1 MKKGNGWVVL
11 LLLYLLSIK
20 PLLAQQQFKTQNKI
34 TEISRAPESV
44 IVDAEL
50 NDAAWQHA
58 YVAKDFIQHFP
69 FDSSLALSQTEV
81 MMTYDDRNIY
91 LAARCFR
98 SMEGAFIISS
108 LKRDFNSAFN
118 DNFTLVI
125 DPFDDKINGF
135 SFGVSPYNVQQ
146 EGLIANGGN
155 WGVSNDWDNKWFSAT
170 KETDFGWQLE
180 MAIPFKTLRFNPKIE
195 KWGIN
200 FLRTDLI
207 RNEVSTWNFVPRNF
221 SATTMAFTGV
231 LKWDSPPKKS
241 GINMV
246 LIPYT
251 SWEANQNFQTE
262 TPAANRF
269 NLGSDIKLGVTSS
282 LNLDLTFNPD
292 FSQADV
298 DRQITNLTRFSLFF
312 PERRQ
317 FFLENSDLFANF
329 GFSSI
334 RPFFSRQ
341 IGLFGGERVPIL
353 FGARLSGKIN
363 RNWRI
368 GAMNMQ
374 TGNESRLGYNAQ
386 NFTVAA
392 FQRQLKGRSYFGGI
406 FVNRQGILSNNSIN
420 SSDYNR
426 VLGVDYKLASLDNK
440 WTGIFFAHKSFTPG
454 LRGDD
459 YAHASY
465 LNFSIPNLDIMWNHE
480 YVGRNYRA
488 DVGFVPRQDNFNSLT
503 NEIIKLAFWRLEP
516 RIAWSIFPG
525 GKINKMTHSLYSS
538 WYADST
544 FRTTDAVY
552 SFTHTTIFSNTGRFS
567 ASANQNYVR
576 TFFPIDITYTG
587 AVPLPADVY
596 RYRNITMSYA
606 SDLRP
611 KFRYSGGIDFGTF
624 YNGKKQSYNLSLSYR
639 AQPYGIISLNYTRDE
654 VMLPAPYANTNLN
667 LIGPQFD
674 LSLSRSLFFNTII
687 QYNTQADNVNVFSRL
702 QWRFK
707 PMSDIFIMYSD
718 NYDAINLSKK
728 NRAVVVKFVYW
739 FTGA

>member
-1 MKKGNGWVVL
+1 MGKGGILATL
-11 LLLYLLSIK
+11 LMIGGSG
-20 PLLAQQQFKTQNKI
+20 LLAQQNFKNINKSL
-34 TEISRAPESV
+34 EIRRAQESV
-44 IVDAEL
+44 IIDGEL
-50 NDAAWQHA
+50 DDAAWQHTF
-58 YVAKDFIQHFP
+58 VAKDFIQHFP
-69 FDSSLALSQTEV
+69 FDSSLAVSQTEV
-81 MMTYDDRNIY
+81 MMTYDERNIY

-98 SMEGAFIISS
+98 SMDGPFIISS
-108 LKRDFNSAFN
+108 LKRDFNSGFN
-118 DNFTLVI
+118 DNFTLII

-135 SFGVSPYNVQQ
+135 NFSVSPYNVQQ

-155 WGVSNDWDNKWFSAT
+155 WGVSYDWDNKWFSAT

-180 MAIPFKTLRFNPKIE
+180 MSIPFKTLRFNPKI
-195 KWGIN
+195 KSWGVN
-200 FLRTDLI
+200 FLRTDLM

-221 SATTMAFTGV
+221 SATTMAFTGQ
-231 LKWDSPPKKS
+231 LKWDEPPQKS

-251 SWEANQNFQTE
+251 SLEMNQNFQAA
-262 TPAANRF
+262 TPTDSRVNI
-269 NLGSDIKLGVTSS
+269 GSDVKVGVTSS

-298 DRQITNLTRFSLFF
+298 DRQITNLTRFNLYF

-329 GFSSI
+329 GFSTI

-341 IGLFGGERVPIL
+341 IGLFNGERVPIL
-353 FGARLSGKIN
+353 YGARLSGKIN

-374 TGNESRLGYNAQ
+374 TGNESRLGYQAQ
-386 NFTVAA
+386 NFSVAA
-392 FQRQLKGRSYFGGI
+392 FQHQMKGRSYFGGI
-406 FVNRQGILSNNSIN
+406 FVNRQGVSQGSLNPT
-420 SSDYNR
+420 DYNR
-426 VLGVDYKLASLDNK
+426 VLGFDYKLASLDNK
-440 WTGIFFAHKSFTPG
+440 WTGILFAHKSFTPG
-454 LRGDD
+454 LKGDD
-459 YAHASY
+459 FAHASY

-488 DVGFVPRQDNFNSLT
+488 DVGFVPRQDQFNSLT
-503 NEIIKLAFWRLEP
+503 NEINKLAFWRLEP
-516 RIAWSIFPG
+516 RVAWHIFPG
-525 GKINKMTHSLYSS
+525 GKINRMTHSVYSS

-544 FRTTDAVY
+544 FQTTDAVY
-552 SFTHTTIFSNTGRFS
+552 SFSHSTIFNNTSRLS
-567 ASANQNYVR
+567 ASVNQNYVR

-596 RYRNITMSYA
+596 QFRNFRAAYE

-611 KFRYSGGIDFGTF
+611 KFRYTAGIDFGTF
-624 YNGKKQSYNLSLSYR
+624 YNGHKQSYNVSLSYR
-639 AQPYGIISLNYTRDE
+639 AQPYGIISLTFTRDE
-654 VMLPAPYANTNLN
+654 VELPAPYANTNLN

-674 LSLSRSLFFNTII
+674 LSLSRSIFFNTIV

-707 PMSDIFIMYSD
+707 PMSDLFIVYSD
-718 NYDAINLSKK
+718 NYDATDLKKK
-728 NRAVVVKFVYW
+728 NRAVVFKLVYW
-739 FTGA
+739 FTGV